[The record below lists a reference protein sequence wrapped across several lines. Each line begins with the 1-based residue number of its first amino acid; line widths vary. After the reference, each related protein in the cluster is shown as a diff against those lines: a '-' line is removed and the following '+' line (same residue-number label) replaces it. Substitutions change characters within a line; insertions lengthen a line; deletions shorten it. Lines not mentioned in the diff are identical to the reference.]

1 MMTCKKP
8 HAHTNFAH
16 PFEFIWTKANFN
28 LRAEVQRNY
37 LSYGWW
43 VVEPLLYMIVYYVV
57 FGVFLNRG
65 EENFTVF
72 LITGLIPW
80 MWFSKSV
87 TSCSNSILA
96 GQNLMLQIGLPTI
109 FFPLIALL
117 QVSIKQL
124 PVFLIAIIF
133 IWLHGFSPDV
143 YWWGLV
149 PVLIV
154 QAMLTITF
162 ACTIAAIIPFSRD
175 LGYLVPTGLT
185 LLMFLSGVFYDY
197 RSIASGWQD
206 IFLLNP
212 IAFLLKCYRD
222 IFITA
227 TPPDFIVLTY
237 WGMGGAIGCVLVL
250 ISYQRLRYVYPR
262 IVME

>member
-1 MMTCKKP
+1 MTRKTFLS
-8 HAHTNFAH
+8 HINFSN
-16 PFEFIWTKANFN
+16 PLEFIWTKANFN

-37 LSYGWW
+37 LSYAWW
-43 VVEPLLYMIVYYVV
+43 VIEPLLYISVYYVV
-57 FGVFLNRG
+57 FGILLNRG
-65 EENFTVF
+65 GENYTVF

-87 TSCSNSILA
+87 SSCSDSILA
-96 GQNLMLQIGLPTI
+96 GQNLMLQISMPTI

-117 QVSIKQL
+117 QVSIKQF

-133 IWLHGFSPDV
+133 IWLQGFSPNV
-143 YWWGLV
+143 YWLGLV
-149 PVLIV
+149 PIFIV
-154 QAMLTITF
+154 QAMLTF
-162 ACTIAAIIPFSRD
+162 AISCAIAAIIPFSRD
-175 LGYLVPTGLT
+175 LRYLVPTGLT

-206 IFLLNP
+206 TFLLNP

-222 IFITA
+222 IFITSTA
-227 TPPDFIVLTY
+227 PDFITLSY
-237 WGMGGAIGCVLVL
+237 WGIATAICCMLVFVF
-250 ISYQRLRYVYPR
+250 YHRLRYIYPR